1 MNQKCEEREEA
12 CRHIN
17 QIAEEYKA
25 SPRIKESL
33 SGALWVVERSFARTG
48 HLLLEFMQNAEDAEA
63 NKLKITLDQTSGGLY
78 ELVICNDGNRLSK
91 DDVDA
96 ICSIGRSR
104 KDPRVYLG
112 YLGVGFKSSFLVSD
126 NIRVYS
132 WPYSFK
138 FDKSWWPDPERTP
151 WQIAPIWLEDYP
163 DGLREWKTT
172 FILTIRPSEIKPIVN
187 EMETLTSGILL
198 FTHNLKEIIL
208 KWGYQSR
215 SFSKSESVI
224 REDNG
229 HQLLRVDVEEARN
242 YKLERASWIVFRS
255 IIDVPPDI
263 SQDPLTKEWKRDAVK
278 KREIGVAFRLDE
290 SGDLSP
296 AHGALKFG
304 LFSYLPLREEVY
316 GLQFII
322 HGDFL
327 TGPGRETIHREATWN
342 KWLLEKI
349 KKFIIDYVI
358 PEFKQNPTWKFSYT
372 CVLHGNAPHIIDE
385 YLAKPLREEIIN
397 GMHILDLNEEFV
409 GIKDVIV
416 VSEDVMDLLDSDFI
430 QKLSGKHMLNLK
442 SKLCESITKQLEYEQ
457 KGFFSVVDL
466 AKKHGDHYHLREIFG
481 DSWITCLR
489 KLLEALADEWFGLP
503 EDERKNSSC
512 VYKYKQSIRVLSTR
526 GESCYPHEIM
536 LATDE
541 LERQAE
547 EKLPGAFRFLHPEL
561 RTVKIM
567 KFLEDIGAKW
577 LRREDIEREYQNS
590 RVPELIK
597 ELWDASTSDDR
608 RVEIVKELFKVWSD
622 GFIQLEKL
630 KDIPVRTKA
639 GKWVRPE
646 AVAFSNEYQP
656 EYRLEELIS
665 RGFLDVELE
674 FLDPV
679 FIKDAALDEISK
691 WRNFFEGIG
700 LGKEL
705 KQKLDNFAERVGIL
719 LSLRYEKERGF
730 KAEELTES
738 EAKGEGYDIRSV
750 MPDGSIKCIEV
761 KSTRGEERNLNFTKP
776 QYRRLMNESE
786 RYFVYVVTDA
796 LSHPELRVLSGVKL
810 RELLVNLSAEVTLRY
825 SDWKDIE
832 PEATWRPT
840 E

>member
-1 MNQKCEEREEA
+1 MYFETMNQECEEREEA
-12 CRHIN
+12 RRHIN
-17 QIAEEYKA
+17 QIAEDYKA

-33 SGALWVVERSFARTG
+33 SGALWVVERSFSRTG
-48 HLLLEFMQNAEDAEA
+48 HLLLEFMQNAEDAKSS
-63 NKLKITLDQTSGGLY
+63 KLKITLDQTSDGIY
-78 ELVICNDGNRLSK
+78 ELVICNDGEQLSK
-91 DDVDA
+91 NDVDA

-104 KDPRVYLG
+104 KNPGDYLG
-112 YLGVGFKSSFLVSD
+112 YLGVGFKSAFLVSD
-126 NIRVYS
+126 NIQVYS

-138 FDKSWWPDPERTP
+138 FDKSWWPDPARTP

-163 DGLREWKTT
+163 DGLRKWKTT
-172 FILTIRPSEIKPIVN
+172 FILTIRPSEIKRIVN

-198 FTHNLKEIIL
+198 FTHNLKDIIL
-208 KWGYQSR
+208 EWGDQSR

-224 REDNG
+224 RKDNG
-229 HQLLRVDVEEARN
+229 RQLLRIDVEEARN

-255 IIDVPPDI
+255 IIDVPQDI
-263 SQDPLTKEWKRDAVK
+263 SQDPLTKEWKRDAVR

-290 SGDLSP
+290 TGDLSP

-327 TGPGRETIHREATWN
+327 TGPGRETIHKEARWN
-342 KWLLEKI
+342 KWLLKEI
-349 KKFIIDYVI
+349 QKFIIEYVI
-358 PEFKQNPTWKFSYT
+358 PEFKQNHTWKFSYT

-385 YLAKPLREEIIN
+385 YLAKPLSEEIIN
-397 GMHILDLNEEFV
+397 GTHILDLNEEFF
-409 GIKDVIV
+409 K
-416 VSEDVMDLLDSDFI
+416 SEDVIKVSEGVMSLLGSDFI
-430 QKLSGKHMLNLK
+430 QKLTDKHILNPK
-442 SKLCESITKQLEYEQ
+442 SKLCGKLYLKIKSYST
-457 KGFFSVVDL
+457 VVDL
-466 AKKHGDHYHLREIFG
+466 VMEHGSHERIQKIFG
-481 DSWITCLR
+481 DNWITYLR

-503 EDERKNSSC
+503 ENTRKNLSC
-512 VYKYKQSIRVLSTR
+512 VYKYRQSIRVLSTR
-526 GESCYPHEIM
+526 GESCYPDEIM
-536 LATDE
+536 LAADE
-541 LERQAE
+541 LEGQAE

-561 RTVKIM
+561 RTEKIM
-567 KFLEDIGAKW
+567 KFLEDVGAKR

-630 KDIPVRTKA
+630 KDIPVRTKT

-646 AVAFSNEYQP
+646 VVAFSNEYQP

-665 RGFLDVELE
+665 RGFLDVELD

-691 WRNFFEGIG
+691 WRDFFEGIG

-705 KQKLDNFAERVGIL
+705 KLDNFSERVGIL

-750 MPDGSIKCIEV
+750 MPDGSIKYIEA
-761 KSTRGEERNLNFTKP
+761 KSTKGEERNLNFTKP

-796 LSHPELRVLSGVKL
+796 LSHPELRVLSGLKL

-832 PEATWRPT
+832 PEATWRPM

>member
-1 MNQKCEEREEA
+1 
-12 CRHIN
+12 
-17 QIAEEYKA
+17 
-25 SPRIKESL
+25 
-33 SGALWVVERSFARTG
+33 
-48 HLLLEFMQNAEDAEA
+48 LLEFMQNAEDAKA
-63 NKLKITLDQTSGGLY
+63 NKLKITLDKTSDGLY
-78 ELVICNDGNRLSK
+78 ELVVRNDGDPLSK

-104 KDPRVYLG
+104 KNPGDYLG
-112 YLGVGFKSSFLVSD
+112 YLGVGFKSAFLVSD
-126 NIRVYS
+126 NIQVYS

-138 FDKSWWPDPERTP
+138 FDKSCWPDPERTP

-187 EMETLTSGILL
+187 EIETLTSGILL

-208 KWGYQSR
+208 EWGDQSR

-224 REDNG
+224 RKDNG
-229 HQLLRVDVEEARN
+229 RQLLRIDVEEARN

-263 SQDPLTKEWKRDAVK
+263 SQDPLTKEWRRDTVR

-290 SGDLSP
+290 TGDLSP

-327 TGPGRETIHREATWN
+327 TGPGRETIHREARWN
-342 KWLLEKI
+342 KWLLEEI
-349 KKFIIDYVI
+349 QKFIIEYVI
-358 PEFKQNPTWKFSYT
+358 PEFRQNPTWKFSYT
-372 CVLHGNAPHIIDE
+372 CVLCGNAPHIIDE
-385 YLAKPLREEIIN
+385 CLAKPLSEEIIN
-397 GMHILDLNEEFV
+397 GTHILDLNEEFL
-409 GIKDVIV
+409 K
-416 VSEDVMDLLDSDFI
+416 SEDVIKVSEGVRSQLGSDFI
-430 QKLSGKHMLNLK
+430 QKLTDKHILNPK
-442 SKLCESITKQLEYEQ
+442 SKLCGELDRKIKFYY
-457 KGFFSVVDL
+457 SVVNL
-466 AKKHGDHYHLREIFG
+466 VTEHGSHERIQKIFG
-481 DSWITCLR
+481 DNWITCLR
-489 KLLEALADEWFGLP
+489 KLLEALADEWFGLS
-503 EDERKNSSC
+503 ESTRKSSSY
-512 VYKYKQSIRVLSTR
+512 VYKYRQSIRVLSTR
-526 GESCYPHEIM
+526 GESCYPDEIM

-547 EKLPGAFRFLHPEL
+547 EKLPAAFRLLHPEL
-561 RTVKIM
+561 RTEKIM
-567 KFLEDIGAKW
+567 KFLEDVGAKR
-577 LRREDIEREYQNS
+577 LRKEDIEREYQNS

-597 ELWDASTSDDR
+597 ELWDASTCDDR

-622 GFIQLEKL
+622 GFIRLEKL
-630 KDIPVRTKA
+630 KDIPVRTKG

-646 AVAFSNEYQP
+646 VVAFSNEYQP

-665 RGFLDVELE
+665 RKFLDVELE

-679 FIKDAALDEISK
+679 FIKDAALDEVSK
-691 WRNFFEGIG
+691 WRDFFEGIG

-705 KQKLDNFAERVGIL
+705 KLDNFAERVGIL
-719 LSLRYEKERGF
+719 LSLQYEKRRGF
-730 KAEELTES
+730 EAEELTES

-750 MPDGSIKCIEV
+750 MPDGSIKYIEA
-761 KSTRGEERNLNFTKP
+761 KSTKGEERNLNFTKP

-832 PEATWRPT
+832 PEATWRPM